1 MQQQPEAPQTAQQPQ
16 ASTTGAFRPQQDDDD
31 PGGGKVTVG
40 KWVIALVVTNLLAI
54 LGPASTFVAWKAT
67 IETQTK
73 YDREQS
79 ARELSQIRSAL
90 TDGLAA
96 VERRLDRSE
105 SLQTEVVTLRA
116 QRAED
121 RERMADALARI
132 HALESNFPPRAAR
145 RYRDEQ

>member
-1 MQQQPEAPQTAQQPQ
+1 MQQQQEAPQAQPQ
-16 ASTTGAFRPQQDDDD
+16 SSTTGAFRPQQDDDD
-31 PGGGKVTVG
+31 PGGGKVAVG

-96 VERRLDRSE
+96 VERRLDRGE
-105 SLQTEVVTLRA
+105 SLQTEVVTLRT

-121 RERMADALARI
+121 RERLVDALARI
-132 HALESNFPPRAAR
+132 HALESGLPQRGR
-145 RYRDEQ
+145 RYRDDP